1 MNKNNKII
9 SFFLIF
15 IYGLFLNFNFSL
27 AQEVDHIVI
36 SEIQVGGEIA
46 NDEFIELYNPTNDQI
61 DLTGWDLKRKTK
73 TKTEYNILN
82 NIEGNILAKGFFR
95 IVPRANCGETKNE
108 TCYKGTAVFNDEYTT
123 NSFLAKDNTVLLY
136 DVEGVVVDKVGWGE
150 AGDFEGEVINS
161 NPESG
166 QSLVRKI
173 DGEIIQD
180 TDNNQNDFLVQGDL
194 IQDDI
199 VQENEP
205 SDSQTDSI
213 HDNVS
218 ETEGEE
224 ETHPDP
230 FQEGNKIIIT
240 EFLPNPE
247 DSDKDNEFIEL
258 YNDGEKDVDL
268 EGWTIEDKA
277 GKIKIF
283 IIPEKNIIKS
293 KDYKIFY
300 SDETRIALNNSG
312 DGVALKDDK
321 ENIVS
326 ETAVSDSA
334 KEDQSFVLDEN
345 DKWVWTLRP
354 TPGRENV
361 FKSADKNISE
371 KEIKKTEINIE
382 EIEADKEIKYD
393 FSDQIIISE
402 IYPNPIGRDNTNG
415 LYEWIELYNNS
426 EKDVNLSGWQLDDI
440 LNKGSK
446 PYTIRDVIVKAHDY
460 ILLSSDVTKIILN
473 NSGDEINLL
482 WADGRVVE
490 RAKYDKSQEGYSY
503 SLSSEEV
510 WSWSKNITPGKENQ
524 IQVVVTESEI
534 QEKIE
539 YDSFED
545 FEDVEDQN
553 DFIENNYID
562 AEIKNL
568 DSFVKH
574 TRVKIFGT
582 VSTPPGIFSNEVLY
596 LSGVGEGI
604 QIYYKEGKYSKIQ
617 IGDFIEVIGLLS
629 EIGGEKRILLD
640 EAEDIKII
648 SRDNFVESQ
657 VVLTGEINKPVE
669 GQLVSVEGKIS
680 EIKEDVFFVDDGSG
694 EVKIYIKPQIK
705 IQIGE
710 IQIGDWVVITGQV
723 SRTSLGYRILP
734 RFQNDI
740 KRSSVSGISSTAEAS
755 SDFRKGNIVLE
766 GNKEAENKKSP
777 LLALFAMMGT
787 LVLID
792 WGRMKRSSR
801 K

>member
-1 MNKNNKII
+1 M
-9 SFFLIF
+9 
-15 IYGLFLNFNFSL
+15 
-27 AQEVDHIVI
+27 
-36 SEIQVGGEIA
+36 
-46 NDEFIELYNPTNDQI
+46 
-61 DLTGWDLKRKTK
+61 
-73 TKTEYNILN
+73 
-82 NIEGNILAKGFFR
+82 
-95 IVPRANCGETKNE
+95 
-108 TCYKGTAVFNDEYTT
+108 
-123 NSFLAKDNTVLLY
+123 
-136 DVEGVVVDKVGWGE
+136 
-150 AGDFEGEVINS
+150 
-161 NPESG
+161 
-166 QSLVRKI
+166 
-173 DGEIIQD
+173 
-180 TDNNQNDFLVQGDL
+180 
-194 IQDDI
+194 
-199 VQENEP
+199 
-205 SDSQTDSI
+205 
-213 HDNVS
+213 
-218 ETEGEE
+218 
-224 ETHPDP
+224 
-230 FQEGNKIIIT
+230 
-240 EFLPNPE
+240 
-247 DSDKDNEFIEL
+247 
-258 YNDGEKDVDL
+258 
-268 EGWTIEDKA
+268 
-277 GKIKIF
+277 
-283 IIPEKNIIKS
+283 
-293 KDYKIFY
+293 
-300 SDETRIALNNSG
+300 
-312 DGVALKDDK
+312 
-321 ENIVS
+321 
-326 ETAVSDSA
+326 
-334 KEDQSFVLDEN
+334 
-345 DKWVWTLRP
+345 RP